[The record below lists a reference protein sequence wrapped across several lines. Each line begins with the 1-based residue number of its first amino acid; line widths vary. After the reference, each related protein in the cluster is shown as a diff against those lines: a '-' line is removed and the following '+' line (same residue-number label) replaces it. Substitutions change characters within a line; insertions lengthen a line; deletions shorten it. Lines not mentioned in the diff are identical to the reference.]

1 MILITGATGLV
12 GGHLLYRFRESG
24 KNIIATYRDLKS
36 LDKTR
41 EIFESY
47 EKGAA
52 AQVDTFQWK
61 QSDILEIPSL
71 EIAMQNVTTV
81 YHCAAAIDHL
91 PFEEMKNIN
100 MRGTENVIN
109 VALAMGIKKFCHV
122 SSIAA
127 LGEAVGNRAVN
138 EDDFFNLDGLNTDYA
153 ITKFGAE
160 MEAWR
165 GNQEDMDVIIIN
177 PGVIIGEGNWE
188 RGSGQLISK
197 TASGNK
203 FYTKG
208 SSGFIDVRDV
218 TRAMQ
223 YLTESDL
230 KNERYILVSE
240 NKTYREVLD
249 LMALSLQK
257 RKPNIQLKSGVLKL
271 ISHLLKA
278 PNFFGFPLQLSMA
291 RVQSMT
297 SKTRYSNTKIKKVL
311 NFELTPIKE
320 TIDRVATFY
329 RQRS

>member
-24 KNIIATYRDLKS
+24 KNIIATYRELKS

-47 EKGAA
+47 EKGAG
-52 AQVDTFQWK
+52 AQVDSFQWK
-61 QSDILEIPSL
+61 QSDILDIPSL
-71 EIAMQNVTTV
+71 EMAMQQVTTV
-81 YHCAAAIDHL
+81 YHCAAAIDDL
-91 PFEEMKNIN
+91 PFEEMKNSN

-109 VALAMGIKKFCHV
+109 VALAMGVKKFCHV

-127 LGEAVGNRAVN
+127 LGEAVGDRSVN

-165 GNQEDMDVIIIN
+165 GTQEDMMVNIVN
-177 PGVIIGEGNWE
+177 PGIILGEGNWE
-188 RGSGQLISK
+188 CGSGQLISK

-203 FYTKG
+203 FYTCG

-223 YLTESDL
+223 ELTESDH

-240 NKTYREVLD
+240 NKTYKEVLD
-249 LMALSLQK
+249 LIAISLQK
-257 RKPNIQLKSGVLKL
+257 RKPYIPLKSGVLKL
-271 ISHLLKA
+271 ISYLLKI
-278 PNFFGFPLQLSMA
+278 PNLFGFLPKLSMA
-291 RVQSMT
+291 KVQSMT
-297 SKTRYSNTKIKKVL
+297 SKTKYSNAKIKKVL
-311 NFELTPIKE
+311 NFELTPVQE
-320 TIDRVATFY
+320 AIDRVATFY
-329 RQRS
+329 GQRN

>member
-24 KNIIATYRDLKS
+24 KNIIATYRDMKS

-47 EKGAA
+47 EKGAGA
-52 AQVDTFQWK
+52 LVDTFQWK
-61 QSDILEIPSL
+61 QSDILETPSL
-71 EIAMQNVTTV
+71 EMAMQNVTTV

-100 MRGTENVIN
+100 MRGTENMIN
-109 VALAMGIKKFCHV
+109 VALALGVKKFCHV

-127 LGEAVGNRAVN
+127 LGEAIGNRPVN
-138 EDDFFNLDGLNTDYA
+138 EDDFFNLDGLNTNYA

-165 GNQEDMDVIIIN
+165 GTQEDLDVIIVN
-177 PGVIIGEGNWE
+177 PGVIIGEGNWKS
-188 RGSGQLISK
+188 GSGQLISK
-197 TASGNK
+197 MASGNK

-208 SSGFIDVRDV
+208 CSGFIDVRDV

-223 YLTESDL
+223 YLTESEL
-230 KNERYILVSE
+230 KNDRYILVAE

-249 LMALSLQK
+249 QIALSLQK
-257 RKPNIQLKSGVLKL
+257 SKPNIQLKSGFLKF
-271 ISHLLKA
+271 IYYLLKV
-278 PNFFGFPLQLSMA
+278 PNLLGFTPRLSMA
-291 RVQSMT
+291 KVQSMT
-297 SKTRYSNTKIKKVL
+297 SKTKYSNAKIKSVL
-311 NFELTPIKE
+311 NFELTPVQK

-329 RQRS
+329 RQRN

>member
-24 KNIIATYRDLKS
+24 KNIIATYRDLKN

-47 EKGAA
+47 EKGAG
-52 AQVDTFQWK
+52 AQVDSFQWK

-71 EIAMQNVTTV
+71 EIAMQNVITV

-91 PFEEMKNIN
+91 SFEEMKNSN
-100 MRGTENVIN
+100 MRGTENMIN
-109 VALAMGIKKFCHV
+109 VALALGVKKFCHV

-138 EDDFFNLDGLNTDYA
+138 ENDFFNLDGLNTDYA

-160 MEAWR
+160 MESWR
-165 GNQEDMDVIIIN
+165 GTQEDMAVIIIN

-188 RGSGQLISK
+188 HGSGQLISK

-203 FYTKG
+203 FYTNG

-230 KNERYILVSE
+230 KNDRYILVSE

-249 LMALSLQK
+249 LIALSLQK

-271 ISHLLKA
+271 ISYLLKA
-278 PNFFGFPLQLSMA
+278 PNLLGFPLKLSMA
-291 RVQSMT
+291 KVQSMT
-297 SKTRYSNTKIKKVL
+297 SKTRYSNAKIKKIL
-311 NFELTPIKE
+311 DFELTPIQE
-320 TIDRVATFY
+320 TIDRVTTFY
-329 RQRS
+329 RQRN

>member
-1 MILITGATGLV
+1 
-12 GGHLLYRFRESG
+12 LLYRFRESG

-47 EKGAA
+47 EKGAG
-52 AQVDTFQWK
+52 AQVDYFQWK

-109 VALAMGIKKFCHV
+109 VALAAGVKKFCHV

-138 EDDFFNLDGLNTDYA
+138 EDDFFNLDGLNTNYA

-165 GNQEDMDVIIIN
+165 GTQEDMDVIIIN
-177 PGVIIGEGNWE
+177 PGVIIGEGNWKS
-188 RGSGQLISK
+188 GSGQLISK

-203 FYTKG
+203 FYTNG

-218 TRAMQ
+218 TKAMK

-230 KNERYILVSE
+230 KNDRYILVSE

-249 LMALSLQK
+249 LIALSLQK
-257 RKPNIQLKSGVLKL
+257 PKPNIQLKSGVLKL
-271 ISHLLKA
+271 ISHLLKV
-278 PNFFGFPLQLSMA
+278 PNLLGFSTRLSMA
-291 RVQSMT
+291 KVQSMT
-297 SKTRYSNTKIKKVL
+297 SKTKYSNTKIRKIL
-311 NFELTPIKE
+311 NFELTPLEE